1 MLCLEQLFVD
11 CNHFS
16 EKLGRGDEFVE
27 ALYPRLYGR
36 NVDENYRLLGKISL
50 PDFMTA
56 VVYFINTSLR
66 DKHPRYTLDEYM
78 YKLEYNEKKSGGI
91 GAIGAIEAMERF
103 AKRNEV
109 SHIVQEDPKG
119 KEKMA
124 IKYEHL
130 EKSVIESILW
140 AAYVYCYILHYL
152 EPANAQAKRA
162 MSDLYTRLYGY
173 TQYADRESFEGTHYL
188 MARTQRVGKRFL
200 QNMFAGDEAEAAETT
215 GAASAGAEGAVGAD
229 SAGTEGAVGADEA
242 MGAEE
247 DKMMEEDKVDTIA
260 VLNYVRALEK
270 VTLAPWKGKTEKLW
284 VTLMSKREL
293 KKNFV
298 AGVREKEKAFSKK
311 FVGGIIG
318 TLRGKVYEDEAR
330 TILEAL
336 GESNQEAPIR
346 KYIYLGLGGMESNKT
361 KTDYRQCAEIVE
373 EIIRK

>member
-1 MLCLEQLFVD
+1 M
-11 CNHFS
+11 
-16 EKLGRGDEFVE
+16 E

-36 NVDENYRLLGKISL
+36 NVDGNYRLLGKMSL

-56 VVYFINTSLR
+56 VVYFINISLR
-66 DKHPRYTLDEYM
+66 EKHPQYTLDEYM
-78 YKLEYNEKKSGGI
+78 YNLEYNEKNPYALGNL
-91 GAIGAIEAMERF
+91 ELF

-162 MSDLYTRLYGY
+162 KSDLYTRLYGY

-188 MARTQRVGKRFL
+188 MARTLRVGKRFL
-200 QNMFAGDEAEAAETT
+200 QNIFAGDEAEAAETT
-215 GAASAGAEGAVGAD
+215 GAAS
-229 SAGTEGAVGADEA
+229 A